1 MWYITGMSDVL
12 HIENPKAAAL
22 ARELAERTGESV
34 SDVVVHAL
42 EHEIERN
49 PRRRER
55 ASREEIL
62 KIVEEMHKLPI
73 LDPRSADEL
82 VGYDEDGLPS

>member
-1 MWYITGMSDVL
+1 MSDML
-12 HIENPKAAAL
+12 HIENPKAVAL

-42 EHEIERN
+42 EHEVERTP
-49 PRRRER
+49 PRREK

-62 KIVEEMHKLPI
+62 KLLEEIDKLPI
-73 LDPRSADEL
+73 IDSRSPDEL